1 MQFDYVIRSS
11 VYVSEEEISEI
22 RQLMAEGMDFD
33 QALDEAIEDGDR
45 LYLVTEYVYDALK
58 AEVLLGQVVNPF
70 WLKFT
75 NCSQFCN
82 INVT

>member
-33 QALDEAIEDGDR
+33 NALDEAIEDGNR

-58 AEVLLGQVVNPF
+58 AEVLLG
-70 WLKFT
+70 
-75 NCSQFCN
+75 
-82 INVT
+82 